1 MRARFRD
8 HAQRAAVVGVACH
21 IALVVDIDVLLI
33 GHAVEIVN
41 TEMPDGAD
49 HIFLQGRLTDENDL
63 LGWHHLEADFRV
75 DVHVEKLVGS
85 TCDGRLLRE
94 PEIMRGLVVVAQHVL
109 QCVELVLILGKGRV
123 GYRLSHEEAR
133 AHVDDVLAVVRD
145 DLVVRRVVRPL
156 SLAQDVVLAAVVALQ
171 AQLPQ
176 FRRVVPEAYRGD
188 VLQGQFCFCRENLH
202 SPNAPLLNRL
212 ILCRRMTS
220 DRL

>member
-1 MRARFRD
+1 MWAGVRD

-21 IALVVDIDVLLI
+21 VALVVDIDVLLI

-49 HIFLQGRLTDENDL
+49 HIFLQGRLADENDL
-63 LGWHHLEADFRV
+63 LGWHHLETDFRV
-75 DVHVEKLVGS
+75 GIHVEKLIGGA
-85 TCDGRLLRE
+85 CDGRLLRE
-94 PEIMRGLVVVAQHVL
+94 PEIMRSLVVVAQHVL
-109 QCVELVLILGKGRV
+109 QRVELVLILGKGRV
-123 GYRLSHEEAR
+123 GYRLAHEEAR
-133 AHVDDVLAVVRD
+133 AHVDDVPAVVRN
-145 DLVVRRVVRPL
+145 DLVIRSIVR
-156 SLAQDVVLAAVVALQ
+156 SLLFVQDVMLAAVVALQ